1 MRSRPI
7 LGFAVRVL
15 LVYGVLMGL
24 WPVVCGGYRE
34 LFRTWGESFFG
45 ALGSIRFEGLPQA
58 EGMDDTKIFVKS
70 RESSKWT
77 WMKVST
83 RHVGYTS
90 TAVVV
95 GLILASPIPWSRRA
109 RALIWGLLLV
119 HGFIALRL
127 GVLIVYVMSLGGRDS
142 LALPPTL
149 WNLSV
154 DRGVVS
160 ISTGQAFSY
169 IGPVVIWLLVALRRE
184 DLDMIMSAGQGEAAK

>member
-1 MRSRPI
+1 M
-7 LGFAVRVL
+7 GFAVRVL

-34 LFRTWGESFFG
+34 LFRTGGESFFG
-45 ALGSIRFEGLPQA
+45 ALCSIRFRGLAKP

-127 GVLIVYVMSLGGRDS
+127 GVLIVYVMSLGWHET
-142 LALPPTL
+142 PPATL
-149 WNLSV
+149 WNRSV
-154 DRGVVS
+154 SAGVLCV
-160 ISTGQAFSY
+160 STGQAFSY

-184 DLDMIMSAGQGEAAK
+184 DLDMIMSAGET